1 LLSAFKFFIE
11 QFGGNTME
19 WEYAITIDKK
29 FIIALFLVAVALG
42 GGLSLIYLDLKTDL
56 ETLKDNYANVSAQL
70 DALQGL
76 MEQLHYAQ
84 KLNLT
89 AVQIYNITRNSV
101 VLVSAGSK
109 SGSGF
114 VYSIGSNGKGH
125 IVTNYHV
132 VDTGHPITVT
142 FFIDGKPI
150 QLSASI
156 KGKDIYSDLA
166 VLEVDGI
173 PNVAKPLH
181 VGDSTLLLVGETV
194 YAIGNPFGL
203 EGSMTAGIVSQVGR
217 VLRLSELGVPEPWG
231 KYSIVDIIQFDAA
244 VNPGNSG
251 GPLLNSLGE
260 VVGVTFAIETAGE
273 VRAFIGIGYAIPS
286 IIMKRVANAIIK
298 KGEYEHPWMGIV
310 YDSSYIG
317 GVLIVEVNATGP
329 AYEKLENGDVIV
341 EVDNR
346 TINRA
351 EDLVIYLE
359 RYKSPG
365 DTIRLKI
372 VRGNETR
379 YVNLTLGKRPE

>member
-1 LLSAFKFFIE
+1 
-11 QFGGNTME
+11 ME
-19 WEYAITIDKK
+19 WEYTLTIDRK
-29 FIIALFLVAVALG
+29 FIVVLFLVALALG
-42 GGLSLIYLDLKTDL
+42 GGFSLAYWDLKT
-56 ETLKDNYANVSAQL
+56 SL
-70 DALQGL
+70 DALKSDYADVSARL
-76 MEQLHYAQ
+76 MVLQDLVEQLHYVQ

-89 AVQIYNITRNSV
+89 AVQIYNNSRNSV
-101 VLVSAGSK
+101 VLVVAGTK

-114 VYSIGSNGKGH
+114 VYKVEAGKGY

-132 VDTGHPITVT
+132 VEGAENNVHVT
-142 FFIDGKPI
+142 FFIDGKPVKV
-150 QLSASI
+150 SVTVR
-156 KGKDIYSDLA
+156 GKDIYSDLA
-166 VLEVDGI
+166 VLEVDNI
-173 PNVAKPLH
+173 PKEVKPLLI
-181 VGDSTLLLVGETV
+181 GDSTRLLVGEPV

-260 VVGVTFAIETAGE
+260 VVGVTFAIETAEG

-286 IIMKRVANAIIK
+286 IIMKRVANAIIE
-298 KGEYEHPWMGIV
+298 KGKYEHPWMGIV

-365 DTIRLKI
+365 ETIRLKI

>member
-1 LLSAFKFFIE
+1 
-11 QFGGNTME
+11 ME
-19 WEYAITIDKK
+19 WEYVITIDKK
-29 FIIALFLVAVALG
+29 FILALILVALALG
-42 GGLSLIYLDLKTDL
+42 GGFSLVYWDLKTDL
-56 ETLKDNYANVSAQL
+56 ETLKDGYAAVSAQL
-70 DALQGL
+70 EALQGL
-76 MEQLHYAQ
+76 IEQLHYTQ
-84 KLNLT
+84 KFNLT
-89 AVQIYNITRNSV
+89 AVQIYNTTRSSV
-101 VLVSAGSK
+101 VLVNAGSK

-114 VYSIGSNGKGH
+114 VYSIGLNGRGY

-132 VDTGHPITVT
+132 VDTEDAITVT

-156 KGKDIYSDLA
+156 KGRDIYSDLA
-166 VLEVDGI
+166 VLEVNVI
-173 PNVAKPLH
+173 PNEAKPLP
-181 VGDSTLLLVGETV
+181 VGNSTLLLVGEPV

-260 VVGVTFAIETAGE
+260 VVGVTFAIETTE
-273 VRAFIGIGYAIPS
+273 VVKAFIGIGYAIPS
-286 IIMKRVANAIIK
+286 IIMKRVVDAIIEN
-298 KGEYEHPWMGIV
+298 GTYAHPWMGIS
-310 YDSSYIG
+310 YDPTYIG
-317 GVLIVEVNATGP
+317 GMLILEVDERGP
-329 AYEKLENGDVIV
+329 SYGKLEPNDVIV

-346 TINRA
+346 AITRA

-365 DTIRLKI
+365 DNIKLK
-372 VRGNETR
+372 VMRNNKPV
-379 YVNLTLGKRPE
+379 YVNITLDKRPEY